1 MAEQKKLLISPKSN
15 AITRAIIIVI
25 ALFCDFGFRF
35 LPAPWGMSQDAF
47 GVIGIFIGSLILW
60 LTISIDWPSVL
71 AILALALIPNF
82 GFTNA
87 FTSGFGNETFVFL
100 MFTFVCTYAISKTPL
115 IKRIAIWFVSNRLAK
130 KSGWLFVIMFF
141 ASVTLVGMFMSPTV
155 LFVIMLPILEQLL
168 ALAGIEKG
176 SNNKLGKMLYIGMA
190 FCVSISSGMTPIAH
204 VFPVLAMNAAGLS
217 VDYFSYMAFAVP
229 IGIVSVILMLLMFR
243 IFLRPNVSALKNI
256 NTDTLKK
263 DLPPISKKEILT
275 ISIFALVIFLW
286 VMPSICINNVI
297 LTYVLFGII
306 AFVALLWSVVYLAWG
321 GVTFHNKTR
330 AVFGLIY
337 SVIIGT
343 FVLSSIIF
351 ASTGTYNI
359 FEKLNQ
365 TNYAFL
371 ILSAAMFVLIAV
383 YKFACNIKAKKS
395 IVVSIL
401 IMLFAGA
408 LLTLTCL
415 FNSQTI
421 VALEFIKSCKTA
433 MPPIVGTVLLCIT
446 YVDGEPL
453 VKIQDAF
460 KNGIPW
466 SSLLMCAG
474 TLALGAA
481 LTNNAIG
488 LKAFLQTNLT
498 TALGGVPELALLSIF
513 VVWALVQTNL
523 SSNMVTATLVATV
536 AASVIGGVSTTLVL
550 PAVASIIGMLA
561 SYAFATPPSMPH
573 IAITASSGY
582 ADTKDV
588 FIWGLIMMILV
599 GVFVIFVG
607 YPLAGLVL

>member
-1 MAEQKKLLISPKSN
+1 MQRTISISPKSN
-15 AITRAIIIVI
+15 AITRTILIVI

-47 GVIGIFIGSLILW
+47 GVIGVFIGSLILW
-60 LTISIDWPSVL
+60 MTIAIDWPSVL

-82 GFTNA
+82 GFSSA
-87 FTSGFGNETFVFL
+87 FTSAFGNETFVFL
-100 MFTFVCTYAISKTPL
+100 MFTFVCTYAISKTPI
-115 IKRIAIWFVSNRLAK
+115 IKRIAIWFVSNKLAK

-141 ASVTLVGMFMSPTV
+141 TAVTFVGMFMSPTV
-155 LFVIMLPILEQLL
+155 LFVVMIPILEQILEL
-168 ALAGIEKG
+168 AKVEKG
-176 SNNKLGKMLYIGMA
+176 TNNKLGKMLYIGMA

-229 IGIVSVILMLLMFR
+229 IGVVSVILMLLIFR
-243 IFLRPNVSALKNI
+243 IFLRPDVSSLKGI
-256 NTDTLKK
+256 DTNALKK
-263 DLPPISKKEILT
+263 DLPPISKREILT
-275 ISIFALVIFLW
+275 IAIFVLIIFLW
-286 VMPSICINNVI
+286 IMPSICINSGI
-297 LTYVLFGII
+297 LTYVLYGIF
-306 AFVALLWSVVYLAWG
+306 AFAALLWSAAYLTWG
-321 GVTFHNKTR
+321 GVAKHNIVK

-337 SVIIGT
+337 SILIGT
-343 FVLSSIIF
+343 FVVCSVIF
-351 ASTGTYNI
+351 AINGTYNI

-365 TNYAFL
+365 TGHAFLLLVVTLLSLMAIYAFAQSIAKRKYIVISIALL
-371 ILSAAMFVLIAV
+371 ILSIGVLV
-383 YKFACNIKAKKS
+383 
-395 IVVSIL
+395 
-401 IMLFAGA
+401 
-408 LLTLTCL
+408 LTCL
-415 FNSQTI
+415 FSQQANVVI
-421 VALEFIKSCKTA
+421 GFIKNCKTA
-433 MPPIVGTVLLCIT
+433 MPPILGTVLLCIV

-474 TLALGAA
+474 TLTLGAA
-481 LTNNAIG
+481 LTSNAIG

-498 TALGGVPELALLSIF
+498 NVLAGVPELALLSIF

-536 AASVIGGVSTTLVL
+536 AASVLGSVSTTLVL

-588 FIWGLIMMILV
+588 FVWGLIMMILV
-599 GVFVIFVG
+599 GVFTIFVG
-607 YPLAGLVL
+607 YPLASMIV